1 MKENQ
6 RVTLT
11 KRLLEEALLRLL
23 DKKELD
29 KISISELCCEAG
41 INRATFY
48 RHYFSPRDILIEMQV
63 NFIKYMHVR
72 FGKDSRGKPEKEYLV
87 ELCTYLYE
95 RADTIKIFVRH
106 NTEKDFILL
115 INMLVEAF
123 LKQMRDEKKAPDIDD
138 ASLSLISTSIAG
150 GGYFMLRRWLVD
162 GVEKSP
168 QDMAELIMKF
178 VNREYEKI

>member
-23 DKKELD
+23 EKKELD
-29 KISISELCCEAG
+29 KISVSELCLEAG

-48 RHYFSPRDILIEMQV
+48 RHYFIARDILFEMQV
-63 NFIKYMHVR
+63 NFIKYMHGR
-72 FGKDSRGKPEKEYLV
+72 FGAESRGTPAKEYLV
-87 ELCTYLYE
+87 ELCTCLYE
-95 RADTIKIFVRH
+95 RADTIKLFVRH
-106 NTEKDFILL
+106 NAEKDFILL

-123 LKQMRDEKKAPDIDD
+123 LKQLRDSGEAEYIDD
-138 ASLSLISTSIAG
+138 ASLSLISTYIAG

-168 QDMAELIMKF
+168 AEMAELILKF
-178 VNREYEKI
+178 VNREYGKI